1 MTTSAT
7 RITVRHND
15 ENFGPYSLEQVN
27 SLLVSGRID
36 CDDLAWVEGTAE
48 WTDLDTIPGVIS
60 LPPPPPRSRDR
71 FSDPNASDKLIL
83 PAFLLAFFLG
93 MFGAHRFY
101 VGRTS
106 SAIAMLIL
114 TFTVVG
120 ALITFV
126 WHLIDWIMI
135 LIGSF
140 EDEDGKLL
148 TQWT

>member
-148 TQWT
+148 KQWT

>member
-15 ENFGPYSLEQVN
+15 ESFGPYSVEQVN
-27 SLLVSGRID
+27 SLLVSGRLD
-36 CDDLAWVEGTAE
+36 SDDLAWVEGTPN
-48 WTDLDTIPGVIS
+48 WTNLATIPGVIS
-60 LPPPPPRSRDR
+60 VPPPPPRSR
-71 FSDPNASDKLIL
+71 SGSYDPNASDKLIL

-106 SAIAMLIL
+106 SAIAQLIL
-114 TFTVVG
+114 TLTIVG
-120 ALITFV
+120 ALITAI

-135 LIGSF
+135 VTGSF
-140 EDEDGKLL
+140 EDEDQKLL
-148 TQWT
+148 KRWT

>member
-15 ENFGPYSLEQVN
+15 ETFGPYSLEQVN

-36 CDDLAWVEGTAE
+36 GDDLAWVEGTPE
-48 WTDLDTIPGVIS
+48 WTSLDTIPGVIS

-71 FSDPNASDKLIL
+71 FPDPNASDKLIL

-101 VGRTS
+101 VGRNS

-120 ALITFV
+120 ALITV
-126 WHLIDWIMI
+126 IWHLIDWIMI